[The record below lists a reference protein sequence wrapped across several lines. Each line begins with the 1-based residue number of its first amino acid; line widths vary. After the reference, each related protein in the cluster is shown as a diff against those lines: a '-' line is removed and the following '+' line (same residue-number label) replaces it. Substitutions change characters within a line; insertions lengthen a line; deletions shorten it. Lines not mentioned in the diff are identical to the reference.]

1 MSSLSIRIPESL
13 HRSLR
18 KISEKDHVSMNQ
30 FIASA
35 IAEKITA
42 LETEDYLSLRA
53 SRGDKDRFISVL
65 NKVKDTDPDEFDC
78 NNG

>member
-13 HRSLR
+13 HNSLR
-18 KISEKDHVSMNQ
+18 KISRKDHVSINQ

-42 LETEDYLSLRA
+42 LETEDYLLK
-53 SRGDKDRFISVL
+53 RGDRGDLDKYLSIL
-65 NKVKDTDPDEFDC
+65 AKVRDIDPEPDDV
-78 NNG
+78 

>member
-13 HRSLR
+13 HNSLR
-18 KISEKDHVSMNQ
+18 KISEKDHVSINQ

-42 LETEDYLSLRA
+42 LETEDYLQN
-53 SRGDKDRFISVL
+53 RGEKGGREKYLNVL
-65 NKVKDTDPDEFDC
+65 KKVRDIDPDIEDV
-78 NNG
+78 